1 MPTELEDLLGG
12 EQICERLD
20 LSDGPVWEVAIL
32 PNAEETRLRNFGP
45 VVHLLLSRE
54 DQKKLAYPEVQGV
67 YFTTNRSGSGLIRYF
82 IEKDFPCIHPRAA
95 DALEGPSLHRRALF
109 PRKIDTAEYRVP
121 KISIFDALA
130 STAKVGVFFAV

>member
-1 MPTELEDLLGG
+1 MKIRWKKDSLRLRTTPAELKDLLGG

-20 LSDGPVWEVAIL
+20 LSDGPVWEVAIF
-32 PNAEETRLRNFGP
+32 PTSEEETSIRNFGP

-54 DQKKLAYPEVQGV
+54 DQMKLAYSEVQGV

-95 DALEGPSLHRRALF
+95 DALEGSSE
-109 PRKIDTAEYRVP
+109 T
-121 KISIFDALA
+121 
-130 STAKVGVFFAV
+130 FAPPPGFVVKEDR

>member
-1 MPTELEDLLGG
+1 MKIRWKQDSLRLRITPTELKDLLGG

-20 LSDGPVWEVAIL
+20 LSDGPVWEVAIF
-32 PNAEETRLRNFGP
+32 PTSEEETSIRNFGP

-54 DQKKLAYPEVQGV
+54 DQMKLAYSEVQGV

-95 DALEGPSLHRRALF
+95 DALEGSPE
-109 PRKIDTAEYRVP
+109 T
-121 KISIFDALA
+121 
-130 STAKVGVFFAV
+130 FAPPPGFVVKEDR

>member
-1 MPTELEDLLGG
+1 MKIRWKQDSLRLRITPTELKDLLGG

-20 LSDGPVWEVAIL
+20 LSDGPVWEVAIF
-32 PNAEETRLRNFGP
+32 PTSEEETSIRNFGP

-54 DQKKLAYPEVQGV
+54 DQMKLAYSEVQGV

-95 DALEGPSLHRRALF
+95 DALEGSSE
-109 PRKIDTAEYRVP
+109 T
-121 KISIFDALA
+121 
-130 STAKVGVFFAV
+130 FAPPPGFVVKEDR